1 MMISWSKCRPLNRS
15 CAEVGSVIPAV
26 IAGYRAFQQFA
37 PEPRARYRLSFQCL
51 SSSDRTVGG
60 RLCAGRQQNLPRS
73 RFVIILC
80 VRWYITFK
88 LSFRDLVQM
97 MAERGITLSHT
108 TILQWV
114 QQYVP
119 EFEKRWSRYAR
130 PVGDSWRVDETY
142 LKIKGQWVYLYRA
155 ESPTGRAY

>member
-1 MMISWSKCRPLNRS
+1 MTEPTS
-15 CAEVGSVIPAV
+15 AEDL
-26 IAGYRAFQQFA
+26 FK
-37 PEPRARYRLSFQCL
+37 
-51 SSSDRTVGG
+51 G
-60 RLCAGRQQNLPRS
+60 R
-73 RFVIILC
+73 RFDQEIIILC
-80 VRWYITFK
+80 VRWYTTFK

-108 TILQWV
+108 TILRWV

-155 ESPTGRAY
+155 VDKSGPHGRLPSEQTA